1 MMKYFVKSKILRNI
15 ANVMLS
21 VVISI
26 VIAVTYCFY
35 SVYDEINKDM
45 KLLDHI
51 ISNSLSSFVDSHE
64 KIFPNTFTRNCLQ
77 SDIDKLKGIFSS
89 QKLTAIPI
97 IKSSSGY
104 CSPFGVLNLDK
115 KAFLGDTTKFYNNET
130 WTVGKVMVS
139 SLHNDIIYFY
149 GFNGRNGFLY
159 PIRKDYLFFEEDS
172 REQRFL
178 VASLSNSGDYI
189 FTIGNMPPSQRL
201 YNIIYKSNFMPLDYN
216 AYISKQR
223 IIDRVIDFF
232 FPDSF
237 LLFFSVFSM
246 FWAFTSY
253 VYTREELKMY
263 SLLSSCEVVPFY
275 QPIVDVNNNK
285 IEGVEALIRLKDKK
299 GNLIFPSEFIDY
311 AENNEI
317 IIPMTQRMI
326 EKSFDDL
333 SFLLEGNGDFYVSVN
348 IVARHLENS
357 DLYNYL
363 KGLNIPFENLSL
375 ELTERQVI
383 KDWEVA
389 IETVSNLKTL
399 GLSFSLDDAGTGFGG
414 NSYLQ
419 YLDFDSVK
427 IDKVFVD
434 SIRLGDAGVL
444 DSYILMLQKLDLN
457 IIAEGVESI
466 VESKE
471 LKSKGVY
478 KHQGYYYAKP
488 MPIDKLIIWY
498 KERSNY

>member
-1 MMKYFVKSKILRNI
+1 
-15 ANVMLS
+15 
-21 VVISI
+21 
-26 VIAVTYCFY
+26 
-35 SVYDEINKDM
+35 
-45 KLLDHI
+45 
-51 ISNSLSSFVDSHE
+51 
-64 KIFPNTFTRNCLQ
+64 
-77 SDIDKLKGIFSS
+77 
-89 QKLTAIPI
+89 
-97 IKSSSGY
+97 
-104 CSPFGVLNLDK
+104 
-115 KAFLGDTTKFYNNET
+115 
-130 WTVGKVMVS
+130 
-139 SLHNDIIYFY
+139 
-149 GFNGRNGFLY
+149 
-159 PIRKDYLFFEEDS
+159 
-172 REQRFL
+172 
-178 VASLSNSGDYI
+178 
-189 FTIGNMPPSQRL
+189 
-201 YNIIYKSNFMPLDYN
+201 MPLDYN

-223 IIDRVIDFF
+223 LIDRVVDF
-232 FPDSF
+232 
-237 LLFFSVFSM
+237 FFSVFSM
-246 FWAFTSY
+246 LWAFTSY
-253 VYTREELKMY
+253 VYKREELKMY
-263 SLLSSCEVVPFY
+263 SLFSSCEVVPFY

-285 IEGVEALIRLKDKK
+285 IEGVESLVRLKDKK

-363 KGLNIPFENLSL
+363 KGLNIPLKNLSL

-434 SIRLGDAGVL
+434 SIRLGDTGVL

-466 VESKE
+466 VESKV

-488 MPIDKLIIWY
+488 MPIDKLITWY
-498 KERSNY
+498 KERTIS

>member
-1 MMKYFVKSKILRNI
+1 
-15 ANVMLS
+15 
-21 VVISI
+21 
-26 VIAVTYCFY
+26 
-35 SVYDEINKDM
+35 
-45 KLLDHI
+45 
-51 ISNSLSSFVDSHE
+51 
-64 KIFPNTFTRNCLQ
+64 
-77 SDIDKLKGIFSS
+77 
-89 QKLTAIPI
+89 
-97 IKSSSGY
+97 
-104 CSPFGVLNLDK
+104 
-115 KAFLGDTTKFYNNET
+115 
-130 WTVGKVMVS
+130 
-139 SLHNDIIYFY
+139 
-149 GFNGRNGFLY
+149 
-159 PIRKDYLFFEEDS
+159 
-172 REQRFL
+172 
-178 VASLSNSGDYI
+178 
-189 FTIGNMPPSQRL
+189 
-201 YNIIYKSNFMPLDYN
+201 
-216 AYISKQR
+216 
-223 IIDRVIDFF
+223 
-232 FPDSF
+232 
-237 LLFFSVFSM
+237 
-246 FWAFTSY
+246 
-253 VYTREELKMY
+253 MY

-363 KGLNIPFENLSL
+363 KGLNIPLKNLSL

-434 SIRLGDAGVL
+434 SIRLGDTGVL
-444 DSYILMLQKLDLN
+444 DSYILMLKN
-457 IIAEGVESI
+457 
-466 VESKE
+466 
-471 LKSKGVY
+471 
-478 KHQGYYYAKP
+478 
-488 MPIDKLIIWY
+488 
-498 KERSNY
+498 